1 MPPRQSKRSGVA
13 VCCLLS
19 IFYQVICS
27 LILAKNQQKK
37 ITGAQTSLIKQRYFV
52 YHKTFRP
59 WKALYY
65 CKHSIRKN
73 KLSSNFSRW
82 IKASLAWVNSIFY
95 HKTFYHS
102 IFYHNSIY
110 IIFQYFFW
118 NVKRHFTEKCVFKM
132 SHSDVSYTF
141 ASSKNLILSIYFSNI
156 FIYKIGKCFIYKI
169 GNNT

>member
-1 MPPRQSKRSGVA
+1 MKKKHINIGKLQNSAKHKIGIFCHLPPGQSKRTRVV

-27 LILAKNQQKK
+27 LILAENQNKI

-52 YHKTFRP
+52 YHKIFRP

-73 KLSSNFSRW
+73 KLSSNFRCW

-95 HKTFYHS
+95 HKTFIYLYAFP
-102 IFYHNSIY
+102 IF
-110 IIFQYFFW
+110 
-118 NVKRHFTEKCVFKM
+118 
-132 SHSDVSYTF
+132 
-141 ASSKNLILSIYFSNI
+141 
-156 FIYKIGKCFIYKI
+156 CFEM
-169 GNNT
+169 